1 MNITTKLKT
10 YILSVGAAASLIPAN
25 ALTIDTSGSWLGLVN
40 DNWEGSGQSLTVDAT
55 ENFFE
60 TFSVYVHADSNGKLF
75 DVQVSDALNG
85 GNVLFSTSTV
95 VLTGLN
101 TIDINQ
107 AFTGGSTIF
116 VQFDYNGFTGRTL
129 HFQGDVYG
137 GGNSS
142 FLRAGVQENWDGL
155 DHRFI
160 AVFSGKM
167 VVPEAGASLALA
179 GFGVA
184 GLVALRRVF
193 AA

>member
-1 MNITTKLKT
+1 MKKWSKLKT
-10 YILSVGAAASLIPAN
+10 YILSAGVASALVPAH
-25 ALTIDTSGSWLGLVN
+25 ALTIDTSGTWTGSVN
-40 DNWEGSGQSLTVDAT
+40 DNWEGSGQSLTVDVT

-60 TFSVYVHADSNGKLF
+60 SFSVYVHQDSNGKLF

-85 GNVLFSTSTV
+85 GNILFSTSKV
-95 VLTGLN
+95 VTTGLN

-107 AFTGGSTIF
+107 AFAAGSTIF

-142 FLRAGVQENWDGL
+142 FLRAGIQENWASL

-160 AVFSGKM
+160 AVFSSN
-167 VVPEAGASLALA
+167 VAVPESGASLGLA
-179 GFGVA
+179 GLDIA
-184 GLVALRRVF
+184 SLVALRRVI